1 MADFYT
7 DTLGRLLKEG
17 VLRSDMRIL
26 VPCGG
31 SLDRKT
37 LERCGFQNVL
47 ISNLDTR
54 LEGTEFAPFLWSFQ
68 DAEHLTFADNEFDF
82 CIVHS
87 GLHHCHSPHRALLEM
102 YRVARVGLLVFEPR
116 DGILVRLGVR
126 LNVGQEYEVAAVFDN
141 DMTFGG
147 VRNSELPNHVYR
159 WTPNEVRKAIKSFAP
174 IGNHKF
180 AFFYA
185 LRVPWSRLRL
195 LRNKVY
201 LAGVV
206 ALLPVLKVLS
216 FALPALCNNFG
227 FLVLKPRIPDDLF
240 PWLAVDNGRVIL
252 NREWISAR
260 YSKRAT

>member
-1 MADFYT
+1 MTDFYT
-7 DTLGRLLKEG
+7 DTLRSLLKKG
-17 VLRSDMRIL
+17 VLSPEMRIL
-26 VPCGG
+26 ILCGG
-31 SLDRKT
+31 QLDREVLK
-37 LERCGFQNVL
+37 RCGFRNVL

-54 LEGTEFAPFLWSFQ
+54 MEGNEFAPFLWSRQ
-68 DAEHLTFADNEFDF
+68 DAEQLTFADNEFDF

-87 GLHHCHSPHRALLEM
+87 GLHHCYSPHRALLEM

-126 LNVGQEYEVAAVFDN
+126 VNVGQEYEVAAVFGN
-141 DMTFGG
+141 DMRFGG
-147 VRNSELPNHVYR
+147 VKNSEFPNYVYR
-159 WTPNEVRKAIKSFAP
+159 WTPNEVRKVIKSCAP

-195 LRNKVY
+195 LRNRVY

-206 ALLPVLKVLS
+206 AVLPVLKVLS
-216 FALPALCNNFG
+216 LFLPAMCNNFG

-240 PWLAVDNGRVIL
+240 PWLAVENGRVTL
-252 NREWISAR
+252 NREWVCAR
-260 YSKRAT
+260 YKKEAR